1 MSQLLDI
8 IRRAERER
16 FAVGHFNVSNWEQL
30 KAVAHAGIRLN
41 VPVIVGVSEG
51 ERTYVGTHHIRDLV
65 ASYNMQHSPRVRSG
79 EAGARYGG
87 FQLFLNAD
95 HTHTLEHVR
104 EAARV
109 GFHAILFDGG
119 KLPFEQNIAMTREA
133 VASAKKIN
141 RGVLVE
147 GELGFI
153 GDSSELLEKAPA
165 GAATAPRELTKPE
178 DAARFVRETGVD
190 LLAPAVGNIHGMLK
204 GVGNPPLDIARIREI
219 KKSVG
224 VPLVLH
230 GGSGIS
236 DSDFLEAIDAG
247 ISVIHISTEL
257 RVAWRVGLEHS
268 LKAHPQEVAP
278 YKLMP
283 EALAAMENVV
293 ERRLRL
299 FGKLQ
304 TDMEIDFP

>member
-1 MSQLLDI
+1 MSELLDV
-8 IRRAERER
+8 IRGAEHGR
-16 FAVGHFNVSNWEQL
+16 FAIGHFNVSNWEQL

-51 ERTYVGTHHIRDLV
+51 ERAYVGIHHLRDLV
-65 ASYNMQHSPRVRSG
+65 ASYNAEHSRR
-79 EAGARYGG
+79 GG

-95 HTHTLEHVR
+95 HTHSLEHVR

-109 GFHAILFDGG
+109 GFNAVLFDGG
-119 KLPFEQNIAMTREA
+119 KLPFEQNIDMTREA
-133 VASAKKIN
+133 VASVRKIN
-141 RGVLVE
+141 SGVLVE
-147 GELGFI
+147 GEIGFI
-153 GDSSELLEKAPA
+153 GDSSEVLEKAPV

-178 DAARFVRETGVD
+178 DAARFVKETGVD
-190 LLAPAVGNIHGMLK
+190 LLAPAVGNIHGMLR
-204 GVGNPPLDIARIREI
+204 GVGNPPLDVARIRAI
-219 KKSVG
+219 RKAAG

-268 LKAHPQEVAP
+268 LKTHPEEVAP

-299 FGKLQ
+299 FGKL
-304 TDMEIDFP
+304 